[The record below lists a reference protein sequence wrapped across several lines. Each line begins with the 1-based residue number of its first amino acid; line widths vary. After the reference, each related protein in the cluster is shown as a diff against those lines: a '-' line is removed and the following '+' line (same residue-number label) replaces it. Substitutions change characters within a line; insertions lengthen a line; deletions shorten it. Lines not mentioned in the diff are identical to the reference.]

1 MARLSPLTKW
11 IKSTRVGQKYLMTGV
26 EDKTGLG
33 VVMRFRDKLVN
44 QRIEDIKAGVTGER
58 IDLLQR

>member
-1 MARLSPLTKW
+1 MTRLSPLTKW
-11 IKSTRVGQKYLMTGV
+11 IKSTRVGQKHLMGGL

-33 VVMRFRDKLVN
+33 VVMRFRDKLVD
-44 QRIEDIKAGVTGER
+44 QRIEDIKAGGTDKR